1 MQTGPNSGSLFEE
14 SILNKLGRSSFLQS
28 QDLSELVTF
37 SVFHTQ
43 EMIFNMQMIVFHL
56 FLSVKAFS
64 FIINF
69 LAESCES
76 WLGDQ

>member
-1 MQTGPNSGSLFEE
+1 
-14 SILNKLGRSSFLQS
+14 
-28 QDLSELVTF
+28 
-37 SVFHTQ
+37 
-43 EMIFNMQMIVFHL
+43 MIFNMQMIVFHL